1 MSYSVKNAKNK
12 IALRLQT
19 ECFLSEQLC
28 RANSQIIRLLSLTV
42 SNELYYILINNS
54 MIKRVIKNL
63 LELLRVADSS
73 FYFQNLY
80 ISKVV

>member
-1 MSYSVKNAKNK
+1 MSYSVKNDKNK

-19 ECFLSEQLC
+19 ECFKWTALQ
-28 RANSQIIRLLSLTV
+28 SQFTDNTITHLTV

-63 LELLRVADSS
+63 LELLRVAIAL
-73 FYFQNLY
+73 FIFK
-80 ISKVV
+80 I

>member
-1 MSYSVKNAKNK
+1 MSYSVKKCQKKNSTPFADRVLFK
-12 IALRLQT
+12 WTALQ
-19 ECFLSEQLC
+19 
-28 RANSQIIRLLSLTV
+28 SQFTDNTITLLTV

-54 MIKRVIKNL
+54 MIKRVIKKSV
-63 LELLRVADSS
+63 RAIASCDSS